1 MREYYSTTSLDKW
14 LLNIRKQIEEEKRED
29 SLSEKEFRKLFHTTV
44 NRILKDKFTVAHDNE
59 VLQDFILNRMVNC
72 NEHCFSKSYFL
83 VGNGAYGFASD
94 TILGLTTIRIEIVDI
109 KDLDKSVKKKLIV
122 KGKSPNNVNQVPTF
136 LIDQVAKN
144 DLDNN
149 PVNGQNIVTV
159 ATTQI
164 KKSLDLIGGAVVTL
178 HAIMPTDPKHRYS
191 VVNIYK
197 KCGFKTFGNAQ
208 FPNGYKKPDSDKAED
223 KDEEA
228 KVSLYQPMFLRLIK

>member
-1 MREYYSTTSLDKW
+1 MKEYYSIISLDKW
-14 LLNIRKQIEEEKRED
+14 LLKIREQIKEKIHED
-29 SLSEKEFRKLFHTTV
+29 GLSEKEFRTEFHTIV
-44 NRILKDKFTVAHDNE
+44 NKILKDKFTVAHDNE
-59 VLQDFILNRMVNC
+59 VLQDFILNKMVNC

-83 VGNGAYGFASD
+83 VGNGACGFDSD

-149 PVNGQNIVTV
+149 PVNGQDIITV

-164 KKSLDLIGGAVVTL
+164 RKSLDLIGGAVVTL
-178 HAIMPTDPKHRYS
+178 HAIMPSDSNHHRS
-191 VVNIYK
+191 IVNIYEE
-197 KCGFKTFGNAQ
+197 CGFKTFGDAQ
-208 FPNGYKKPDSDKAED
+208 YPNGYEEPDSNED
-223 KDEEA
+223 REV
-228 KVSLYQPMFLRLIK
+228 KVPMYQPMFLRLIN